1 VSGVFGVTKEVLD
14 GVERIN
20 ELLDEVERLRAE
32 WERSREI
39 IESARQMRTAADG
52 YISALE
58 EANKALAEYVN
69 GALEETER
77 LQKVNKEIARAAE
90 VMAQISKTLE

>member
-1 VSGVFGVTKEVLD
+1 VFGVTKEVLD

>member
-1 VSGVFGVTKEVLD
+1 MLAMTNEALQA
-14 GVERIN
+14 VERIN
-20 ELLDEVERLRAE
+20 ELLDEVERLRQE
-32 WERSREI
+32 WKRSREI

-58 EANKALAEYVN
+58 DANKALAEYVN
-69 GALEETER
+69 GAQEEMER